1 MRKLQFLFAFICIAT
16 LVSCSEDDE
25 STTVLTVTTTSP
37 IDVTQSTVTLGGE
50 VLSDGGKPVIERG
63 ICTGETANPVI
74 DDPNNFTDILGSGLG
89 VFTGTYDISTLPP
102 NTTFH
107 VRAYAKNSDGIVY
120 GENKT
125 FTTLGGCNV
134 VTISTSSITSPT
146 IFTVGNVYVIN
157 GTLSVNSTLTIEP
170 GVILKFTINGNINVE
185 NNGKIIADGD
195 ANNRII
201 FTSIADDS
209 YCGDTNGD
217 GNATVPQK
225 GDWLNLYLNGGTGN
239 SFKYCDFLYAG
250 ANDGGYRC
258 AVVVS
263 VAGPSFTFDNCT
275 FAHTQ
280 TASNFTAQFAF
291 YAGSYMS
298 NPAVS
303 VFTNNVFYDN
313 NVPIYLSATYS
324 INSNNT
330 YSNPLNPAQKNTRN
344 CIWMYPDA
352 GTNIAV
358 TCNETEVPYVMD
370 GYLQKST
377 GSMSIGAGV
386 VMKFPTGNTFGLNIA
401 SLTLNPSAF
410 LTSLKDDIHGGD
422 TNGDGN
428 ATAPAAGDW
437 YGYWNWTTSAWVN
450 GANILYAAN

>member
-1 MRKLQFLFAFICIAT
+1 MRKLQFLFAFVCIAT
-16 LVSCSEDDE
+16 LVSCSEDE
-25 STTVLTVTTTSP
+25 ETTPVLTVKTSSP
-37 IDVTQSTVTLGGE
+37 ILVTQTTVTLGGE
-50 VLSDGGKPVIERG
+50 VVTDGGKPVIERG
-63 ICTGETANPVI
+63 ICLGENNNPVI
-74 DDPNNFTDILGSGLG
+74 DDPDGFYASLGNGLG
-89 VFTGTYDISTLPP
+89 FFSETYDTSSLPP
-102 NTTFH
+102 NTVIH

-120 GENKT
+120 GEDKT
-125 FTTLGGCNV
+125 FTTATCTTVNLSNYV
-134 VTISTSSITSPT
+134 ISTPVTLYNGT
-146 IFTVGNVYVIN
+146 VYVIS
-157 GTLSVNSTLTIEP
+157 GTLSVNSTLTIQP
-170 GVILKFTINGNINVE
+170 GVIVKFSNDGNIDVQGS
-185 NNGKIIADGD
+185 GKIIANGTTD
-195 ANNRII
+195 NRIV

-217 GNATVPQK
+217 GNATSPQK

-239 SFKYCDFLYAG
+239 TFNYCNFLYAG

-263 VAGPSFTFDNCT
+263 VAGPSFTFDHCT

-298 NPAVS
+298 NQAIS

-313 NVPIYLSATYS
+313 NIPIYLSATYS
-324 INSNNT
+324 INSNNS

-377 GSMSIGAGV
+377 GSMTIGAGV
-386 VMKFPTGNTFGLNIA
+386 VMKFPTGNTYGLNIA
-401 SLTLNPSAF
+401 SLTLNPTAF
-410 LTSLKDDIHGGD
+410 LTSIKDDVHGGD

-428 ATAPAAGDW
+428 ATTPAPGDW